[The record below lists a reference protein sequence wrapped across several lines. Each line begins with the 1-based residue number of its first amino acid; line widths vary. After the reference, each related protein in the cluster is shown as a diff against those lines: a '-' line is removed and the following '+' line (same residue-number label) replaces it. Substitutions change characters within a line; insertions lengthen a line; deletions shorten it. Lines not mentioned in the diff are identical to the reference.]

1 MLAVPADRLPTA
13 LADLDPGNRA
23 LLDLSLRRG
32 VSDAEIGELLR
43 KDPDEVSRGRDA
55 VLELLADA
63 LELDGYDRRERVRR
77 AVMELPDEAWTGTR
91 RASAPVPE
99 APIREEVVE
108 APREDF
114 DEPEGERESLDGDF
128 DEPRREPEAGEEPE
142 RSVPEPEAD
151 EAERDRESADRDR
164 ADGEAP
170 FAREVG
176 PRDDV
181 FLPPARERSSR
192 RGLLIGLAGL
202 LIVLAVVGAL
212 VLGGGDDDEGEP
224 APSGD
229 QEQSNPP
236 SQNAGKGVAFK
247 AIGGGEGSGEFT
259 ARGDGRF
266 VLVLKDLPA
275 PSGAYQVWLYNSVVD
290 SVPLGT
296 FRTGS
301 GRVTIRLPQN
311 AKDYRFLDIS
321 QEPADSNRNHSGDSV
336 LRARLKPLLEQ

>member
-63 LELDGYDRRERVRR
+63 LHLDGHDRRERVRR
-77 AVMELPDEAWTGTR
+77 AVMELPDDAWTGTR
-91 RASAPVPE
+91 RVPAPAPE
-99 APIREEVVE
+99 APLREQVVE
-108 APREDF
+108 PPREDF
-114 DEPEGERESLDGDF
+114 EESERERESLDGDF
-128 DEPRREPEAGEEPE
+128 DEPEREPETDDEPE
-142 RSVPEPEAD
+142 SAALE
-151 EAERDRESADRDR
+151 RES
-164 ADGEAP
+164 P

-176 PRDDV
+176 PRDEV

-192 RGLLIGLAGL
+192 RGLLVGLVGL
-202 LIVLAVVGAL
+202 LIVLGVVGAL
-212 VLGGGDDDEGEP
+212 ILGGGDDDDGEP
-224 APSGD
+224 APSGNQD
-229 QEQSNPP
+229 EPSPP
-236 SQNAGKGVAFK
+236 RQDAGKGVALR
-247 AIGGGEGSGEFT
+247 AIGSGEGSGRFT

-266 VLVLKDLPA
+266 VLALNDLPA
-275 PSGAYQVWLYNSVVD
+275 PSDAYQVWLYNSVVD
-290 SVPLGT
+290 SIPLGT
-296 FRTGS
+296 FRSGS
-301 GRVTIRLPQN
+301 GEVTIRLPATAEN
-311 AKDYRFLDIS
+311 YRFLDVS